1 MAEYTKDI
9 YGVQQQIADEQAA
22 QEQSYINE
30 AVGLAGTKRAGMML
44 NARDIGR
51 RQGNMYAGLG
61 RMLTGEEEAVDPRMA
76 RMQKLESIMEQV
88 PEPDTYD
95 EYIQLAGLMNQAGLY
110 GEAQEAMKMANEI
123 RSSTPS
129 PLTTKQ
135 QALEQFKLTP
145 AYLNGTKNLM
155 DFEREFATAGRK
167 PDNGTQT
174 LDDEVYE
181 ANLQPYMATAMKTLE
196 TENPKGL
203 SGVELTQEA
212 RKMAQREY
220 SKVTNA
226 ADISDNRTTFMKEF
240 DFHRSLM
247 VDTTDGEKHK
257 YSVDQALA
265 IATSLDRETVDEAN
279 QKLQDDAVLEA
290 QKTMSADLT
299 TAQDELRTSTQMLS
313 ILDKIDTNK
322 WSAVIQSAATW
333 LGVQNEDVANKELF
347 FSMSIKKVMDYTS
360 MTKGAISDAEMDLFK
375 AAAPNLGKTTA
386 GNRLLLRFA
395 EEGARA
401 QIRVAKH
408 MREWKANQKLAN
420 GNRRPISFN
429 EWEIE
434 KTRFIDSAE
443 NSAQFADITNSEEWK
458 SLAAV
463 GDSINVSTDLKA
475 DLLNVNTD
483 LGRFCADF
491 PGSTVCQNLNRQ
503 FN

>member
-1 MAEYTKDI
+1 MANTTYTKDI

-61 RMLTGEEEAVDPRMA
+61 RMLTGEEEPVDPRMA
-76 RMQKLESIMEQV
+76 RMQKLESIMAKI

-135 QALEQFKLTP
+135 QALEQFKLRP
-145 AYLNGTKNLM
+145 EYLNGTKNLM
-155 DFEREFATAGRK
+155 DFEREFAAAGRK

-181 ANLQPYMATAMKTLE
+181 ANLQPYMATAMAALE
-196 TENPKGL
+196 IDNPKGL
-203 SGVELTQEA
+203 SGVELTKEA

-220 SKVTNA
+220 SKVTYA
-226 ADISDNRTTFMKEF
+226 ADLADNRTNFMKEY
-240 DFHRSLM
+240 DFFVAQ
-247 VDTTDGEKHK
+247 VDENGVRVNTNA
-257 YSVDQALA
+257 QAIA
-265 IATSLDRETVDEAN
+265 KATSLDRETVDETN
-279 QKLQDDAVLEA
+279 QKLQDEAVLEA
-290 QKTMSADLT
+290 QKTMSTELT
-299 TAQDELRTSTQMLS
+299 TARDELRTSTQMLS